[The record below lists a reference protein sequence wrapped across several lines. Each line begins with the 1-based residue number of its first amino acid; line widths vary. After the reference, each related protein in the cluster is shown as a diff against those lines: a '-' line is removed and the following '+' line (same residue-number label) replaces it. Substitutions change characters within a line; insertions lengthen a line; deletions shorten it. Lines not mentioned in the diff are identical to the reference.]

1 MIPSCE
7 GMTLFYSYHL
17 YYNENMFLFFKP
29 YLNFIKKA
37 FLVVAVYF
45 IVISLFSHFIG
56 RDKVSLSSGSDPI
69 KQNRAEIYKVIND
82 KELNKTKEGK
92 LTVALYKMSM
102 CSMIG
107 EACTDN
113 PADADKNYGKSVFGF
128 MSNLIIIPYANPPAS
143 GVMWAY
149 EGLQNAGFVPKTMA
163 AEGIG
168 FAAIKPFSNL
178 WKIFRDLSYMLLVI
192 VLIAIGFMIMFRA
205 KINPQ
210 TVISVENALPKI
222 VISLI
227 LITFSFAIAGFM
239 IDLMYV
245 LIILII
251 SILSNNT
258 DVHIDVQTYQNAL
271 LNGDLKFFF
280 SKLGNIWGIGDALLS
295 FMPTFGI
302 IIFNVITGI
311 VLYFVLGLIPGVG
324 PIFTGGVAKG
334 AWGEWAGAL
343 LNLVSAWP
351 RMLIAGALGFFIV
364 PLIISVLVWFTVV
377 FLFFRITF
385 LLFKSYIE
393 IILFIIFAPILLL
406 FEAIPGKNAFSWW
419 LKNLLGDLISFPLVV
434 LFMLIAT
441 ILIESSSSGANI
453 WNPPLLP
460 QMGSAQ
466 FGTLIGIGIMFLI
479 PDFIKLIKEAIGLK
493 PLPIQ
498 VGLGTYFGG
507 AGAALGG
514 GMGLVGQIGS
524 VSLGLS
530 ALTGKNIGEMV
541 GITKP
546 RQAGANTGESA
557 DINETIKKIAS
568 ALKL

>member
-1 MIPSCE
+1 
-7 GMTLFYSYHL
+7 
-17 YYNENMFLFFKP
+17 MFSFLKP
-29 YLNFIKKA
+29 AISFLKKA

-56 RDKVSLSSGSDPI
+56 RDRVSLSSKTDPI

-92 LTVALYKMSM
+92 LTIALYKMSM

-143 GVMWAY
+143 GIAWVSD
-149 EGLQNAGFVPKTMA
+149 GLQKAGFIPKTMA

-239 IDLMYV
+239 IDMMYV

-251 SILSNNT
+251 SILSKNT

-271 LNGDLKFFF
+271 LNGDLKFLF

-324 PIFTGGVAKG
+324 PILTGNVADG
-334 AWGEWAGAL
+334 AWGKWSEAL
-343 LNLVSAWP
+343 LALVSAWP
-351 RMLIAGALGFFIV
+351 RMLIAGALGFFVV
-364 PLIISVLVWFTVV
+364 PLLISIFVWFTVV

-385 LLFKSYIE
+385 LLFKSYVE

-434 LFMLIAT
+434 LFMMIAT
-441 ILIESSSSGANI
+441 ILIESSSNGGNV

-466 FGTLIGIGIMFLI
+466 FGTLIGIGVMFLI

-507 AGAALGG
+507 TTAAVGG
-514 GMGLVGQIGS
+514 GMGLVGQYGSAMLGAQYLPFGIGKKIKA
-524 VSLGLS
+524 LS
-530 ALTGKNIGEMV
+530 AEPPTI
-541 GITKP
+541 
-546 RQAGANTGESA
+546 AGGNTGEKKDQDSA
-557 DINETIKKIAS
+557 TTGTK
-568 ALKL
+568 

>member
-1 MIPSCE
+1 
-7 GMTLFYSYHL
+7 
-17 YYNENMFLFFKP
+17 MFLFFKP
-29 YLNFIKKA
+29 YLNFAKKA
-37 FLVVAVYF
+37 FLVIAVYF
-45 IVISLFSHFIG
+45 IVISLFSHFISKD
-56 RDKVSLSSGSDPI
+56 RVSLSSKSDPI

-92 LTVALYKMSM
+92 LTIALYKMSM

-149 EGLQNAGFVPKTMA
+149 EGLQSAGFVPKTMA

-192 VLIAIGFMIMFRA
+192 VLIAIGFMIMFRT

-245 LIILII
+245 LIVLII
-251 SILSNNT
+251 SILSKNT
-258 DVHIDVQTYQNAL
+258 DVHIDVQTYQNAFL
-271 LNGDLKFFF
+271 AGNAWFIF
-280 SKLGNIWGIGDALLS
+280 STLGNIGSIGSALLS
-295 FMPTFGI
+295 LLPTI
-302 IIFNVITGI
+302 IRVALNTITTIVAFFILSALPVVGPLITGE
-311 VLYFVLGLIPGVG
+311 
-324 PIFTGGVAKG
+324 VAKG
-334 AWGEWAGAL
+334 AWGDWAKPVLAAITTPLGLIIATILGAY
-343 LNLVSAWP
+343 
-351 RMLIAGALGFFIV
+351 LG
-364 PLIISVLVWFTVV
+364 PLIISLLVWFTVIY
-377 FLFFRITF
+377 LFFRISF
-385 LLFKSYIE
+385 LLFKAYLE
-393 IILFIIFAPILLL
+393 IVILIIFSPILLL
-406 FEAIPGKNAFSWW
+406 FEAVPGINAFGWW
-419 LKNLLGDLISFPLVV
+419 FKNLLGDIITFPLVI
-434 LFMLIAT
+434 LFMIVAT
-441 ILIESSSSGANI
+441 ILIGSPNSGGYV
-453 WNPPLLP
+453 WTPPLIPHLDP
-460 QMGSAQ
+460 VQ
-466 FGTLIGIGIMFLI
+466 FSTLIGVGVMFLI

-507 AGAALGG
+507 TSAAVGG
-514 GMGLVGQIGS
+514 GVGLLGQIGS
-524 VSLGLS
+524 ISLGLN
-530 ALTGKNIGEMV
+530 ALVGSQSLIKLGGDFLGKLTNKKGN
-541 GITKP
+541 
-546 RQAGANTGESA
+546 AGADPQTPIGPA
-557 DINETIKKIAS
+557 A
-568 ALKL
+568 